1 MLAKIY
7 SSNYF
12 MMHVSQIITLY
23 NTVLFVRHS
32 LIKLEETNKQKKN
45 TVNIGH
51 FNQKKNVIYKH
62 ILTINKNVPHGISQG
77 ISQNQGNNDT

>member
-51 FNQKKNVIYKH
+51 FNQKKKCN
-62 ILTINKNVPHGISQG
+62 L
-77 ISQNQGNNDT
+77 